1 MTPVEPLSSGSW
13 IQFSEVWALDRRKN
27 QLHSVQQ
34 LGSAERQV
42 EVRPRIEDNL
52 AAIWIED

>member
-1 MTPVEPLSSGSW
+1 MTPVEPLSPGSW
-13 IQFSEVWALDRRKN
+13 IQLSEVWALDRREN
-27 QLHSVQQ
+27 QLHPVQQ
-34 LGSAERQV
+34 LRSAERQV